1 MSLHTSIKVR
11 WSELDPYHHVNHAVY
26 LTYLESARI
35 EALDEI
41 GFGMDNLREEACQI
55 VVTEMSIRFHRSAM
69 AGDLLDIETEMLEV
83 RRAST
88 RWRQTIRRARRGLR
102 DRRVGWGHHRSV
114 GTAPPLARR
123 VCRSAGDDPGARSN
137 NVTISGRVV
146 SLLRA

>member
-26 LTYLESARI
+26 LTYLESARL

-41 GFGMDNLREEACQI
+41 GFGMDHLREEACQI
-55 VVTEMSIRFHRSAM
+55 VVTEMAIRFHRSAV

-88 RWRQTIRRARRGLR
+88 RWRQTIRRADEVFVTAEL
-102 DRRVGWGHHRSV
+102 VGAI
-114 GTAPPLARR
+114 TDL
-123 VCRSAGDDPGARSN
+123 
-137 NVTISGRVV
+137 SGRPRR
-146 SLLRA
+146 LPDGFAAALETILAPHPAM

>member
-88 RWRQTIRRARRGLR
+88 RWRQTIRRADEVFVTAEL
-102 DRRVGWGHHRSV
+102 VGAI
-114 GTAPPLARR
+114 TDL
-123 VCRSAGDDPGARSN
+123 
-137 NVTISGRVV
+137 SGRPRR
-146 SLLRA
+146 LPDGFAAALETILAPDRTM